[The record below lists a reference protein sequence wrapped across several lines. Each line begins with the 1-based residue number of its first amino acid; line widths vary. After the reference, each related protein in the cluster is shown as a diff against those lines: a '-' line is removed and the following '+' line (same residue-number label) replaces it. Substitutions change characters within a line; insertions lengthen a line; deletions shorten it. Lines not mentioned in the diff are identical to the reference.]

1 MEQHPAQP
9 NWEQSMTRFHEY
21 VKKNC
26 ELEILDPGDPDT
38 SKSAKTRPF
47 MPLDRIQAYFER
59 QNFSELRALLA
70 CLYPSDPVNP
80 KTIFP
85 KYIAVFC
92 TLLFAGRGKYIKHFT
107 RFDNLSD
114 TALPFD
120 PKNPPANQPFTA
132 GDPDFWTDFCK
143 EQWRFCTPILEDP
156 ISDKHFETERVLPI
170 IYKERLAGGGSAN
183 LWLVKIYPFYNKIIP
198 DDTKAVSLMRS
209 PILRF
214 VQIIRVRLLTV
225 GSVWEKSMRIP
236 SYSKN
241 ILRSMLKPTMTT
253 KPQLST

>member
-1 MEQHPAQP
+1 MLRKIA
-9 NWEQSMTRFHEY
+9 NWKSSTLETRTP
-21 VKKNC
+21 
-26 ELEILDPGDPDT
+26 L
-38 SKSAKTRPF
+38 KSAKTRPF
-47 MPLDRIQAYFER
+47 MPLDRILVAGLCGPCHVVRRHVIRDVHKYCDAYVLHSQGSLHSNNTVVTVPRFAVKSFPSTIQAYFER
-59 QNFSELRALLA
+59 QKFSELRALLT
-70 CLYPSDPVNP
+70 CLYPSDPVKP

-120 PKNPPANQPFTA
+120 PKNPPTNQPFTA

-143 EQWRFCTPILEDP
+143 EQWRFCTPILEDS

-183 LWLVKIYPFYNKIIP
+183 LWLVKIYPFQDHP
-198 DDTKAVSLMRS
+198 
-209 PILRF
+209 
-214 VQIIRVRLLTV
+214 
-225 GSVWEKSMRIP
+225 
-236 SYSKN
+236 
-241 ILRSMLKPTMTT
+241 
-253 KPQLST
+253 